1 LPVHREENGWFL
13 ANFSA
18 FRWAGLFFMAGDW
31 IKVRMAAEL
40 GIDVDSV
47 AGKLLRVWAW
57 ASRNCNADGVTS
69 VTVRPLLD
77 RYAGVTSF
85 TSAMIKVGWLKVE
98 GDVLTFPN
106 FDRHCSQT
114 AKERA
119 NSNRRVALHRYKCNA
134 DTVTNVTEKPLPEKR
149 REESNTP
156 IVPTPTVDHAADI
169 YAAYPRKVGRDAAL
183 KAIKRAMLQLPVDAL
198 KEATEA
204 FAKAT
209 AAWPAED
216 RQYIP
221 HPATWYN
228 QGRYADDRANWM
240 KSSPTQ
246 TNQGPRVRTISL
258 S

>member
-1 LPVHREENGWFL
+1 
-13 ANFSA
+13 
-18 FRWAGLFFMAGDW
+18 
-31 IKVRMAAEL
+31 MAAEL
-40 GIDVDSV
+40 GIDADSV

-77 RYAGVTSF
+77 RYTGVTSF
-85 TSAMIKVGWLKVE
+85 TSAMVKVGWLKVD

-106 FDRHCSQT
+106 FHRHCSQT

-134 DTVTNVTEKPLPEKR
+134 DTVTNVTGKPLPEKR

-156 IVPTPTVDHAADI
+156 IVPKAETNDPVKLYTAEVFAAEI
-169 YAAYPRKVGRDAAL
+169 YAAYPRKVGRNAAM
-183 KAIKRAMLQLPVDAL
+183 KAIKRAMLQQTVDAL
-198 KEATEA
+198 MEATQA

-228 QGRYADDRANWM
+228 QGRYADDRSNWV